1 MYAKICNWHFL
12 NFLFV
17 VVCTFHWIITMVI
30 FLQIFVPIRDG
41 IHYFV
46 YCFNMLHQRID
57 VLDSNDYF
65 LNCTNKLDRHEAV
78 FAKIPIIDAAFQ
90 KVSNRKLPRVHRW
103 KRPFINV
110 TKQALLNDCMF
121 FIWKYKEYYDEEKLT
136 KEINPVSFIST
147 TFFYLFLFLHLF
159 SACFVT

>member
-1 MYAKICNWHFL
+1 
-12 NFLFV
+12 
-17 VVCTFHWIITMVI
+17 
-30 FLQIFVPIRDG
+30 
-41 IHYFV
+41 
-46 YCFNMLHQRID
+46 MLHQRID

-65 LNCTNKLDRHEAV
+65 LNCTDKLDHHEAV

-121 FIWKYKEYYDEEKLT
+121 FIWKYMEYYDGEKLT

-147 TFFYLFLFLHLF
+147 TFFNLFLFLHLF
-159 SACFVT
+159 QLVLLSDMCTNFFKFLCSFFVWSCSSRGRFTGAS

>member
-1 MYAKICNWHFL
+1 
-12 NFLFV
+12 
-17 VVCTFHWIITMVI
+17 
-30 FLQIFVPIRDG
+30 
-41 IHYFV
+41 
-46 YCFNMLHQRID
+46 MLHQRID

-65 LNCTNKLDRHEAV
+65 LNCTDKLDRHEAV

-121 FIWKYKEYYDEEKLT
+121 FIWKYMEYYDGEKLT
-136 KEINPVSFIST
+136 KEINPMSFIST
-147 TFFYLFLFLHLF
+147 TFLSVFIFVSFFSLFCYLTCVLTFSNSSVLFLFGLVVQGDDLQVRADALPNVP
-159 SACFVT
+159 SPQSS

>member
-1 MYAKICNWHFL
+1 
-12 NFLFV
+12 
-17 VVCTFHWIITMVI
+17 
-30 FLQIFVPIRDG
+30 
-41 IHYFV
+41 
-46 YCFNMLHQRID
+46 MLHQRID

-65 LNCTNKLDRHEAV
+65 MNCTDKLDRHEAV

-121 FIWKYKEYYDEEKLT
+121 FIWKYMEYYDGEKLT

-147 TFFYLFLFLHLF
+147 TFLSVFIFVSFFSLFCYLTCVLTFSNSSVLFLFGLVVQGDDLQVRADALPNVP
-159 SACFVT
+159 SPQSS

>member
-1 MYAKICNWHFL
+1 
-12 NFLFV
+12 
-17 VVCTFHWIITMVI
+17 
-30 FLQIFVPIRDG
+30 
-41 IHYFV
+41 
-46 YCFNMLHQRID
+46 MLHQRID

-65 LNCTNKLDRHEAV
+65 LNCTDKLDRHEAV

-90 KVSNRKLPRVHRW
+90 KVSNQKLPRVHRW

-121 FIWKYKEYYDEEKLT
+121 FIWKYMEYYDGEKLT

-147 TFFYLFLFLHLF
+147 TFFICFYFCIFFSLFCYLTCVLTFSNSSVLF
-159 SACFVT
+159 FVWSCSSRGRFIGAS

>member
-1 MYAKICNWHFL
+1 
-12 NFLFV
+12 
-17 VVCTFHWIITMVI
+17 
-30 FLQIFVPIRDG
+30 
-41 IHYFV
+41 
-46 YCFNMLHQRID
+46 MLHQRID

-65 LNCTNKLDRHEAV
+65 LNCTDKLDRHEAV

-121 FIWKYKEYYDEEKLT
+121 FIWKYMEYYDGEKLT

-147 TFFYLFLFLHLF
+147 TFFICFYFCIFFSLFCYLTCVLTFSNSSVLFLFGLVVQGDDLQVRADALPNIP
-159 SACFVT
+159 SPQSS

>member
-1 MYAKICNWHFL
+1 
-12 NFLFV
+12 
-17 VVCTFHWIITMVI
+17 
-30 FLQIFVPIRDG
+30 
-41 IHYFV
+41 
-46 YCFNMLHQRID
+46 MLHQRID

-65 LNCTNKLDRHEAV
+65 LNCTDKLDRHEAV

-121 FIWKYKEYYDEEKLT
+121 FIWKYMEYYDGEKLT
-136 KEINPVSFIST
+136 KEINPMSFIST
-147 TFFYLFLFLHLF
+147 TFLSVFIFVSFFSLFCYLTCVLTFSNSSVLFLFGLVLQGDDLQVRADALPNVP
-159 SACFVT
+159 SPQSS

>member
-1 MYAKICNWHFL
+1 
-12 NFLFV
+12 
-17 VVCTFHWIITMVI
+17 
-30 FLQIFVPIRDG
+30 
-41 IHYFV
+41 
-46 YCFNMLHQRID
+46 MLHQRID

-65 LNCTNKLDRHEAV
+65 LNCTDKLDRHEAV

-90 KVSNRKLPRVHRW
+90 KVSNQKLPRVHRW

-121 FIWKYKEYYDEEKLT
+121 FIWKYMEYYDGEKLT
-136 KEINPVSFIST
+136 KEINPMSFIST

-159 SACFVT
+159 SACFVTRHVY

>member
-1 MYAKICNWHFL
+1 
-12 NFLFV
+12 
-17 VVCTFHWIITMVI
+17 
-30 FLQIFVPIRDG
+30 
-41 IHYFV
+41 
-46 YCFNMLHQRID
+46 MLHQRID

-65 LNCTNKLDRHEAV
+65 LNCTDKLDRHEAV

-90 KVSNRKLPRVHRW
+90 KVSNQKLPRVHRW

-121 FIWKYKEYYDEEKLT
+121 FIWKYMEYYDGEKLT

-147 TFFYLFLFLHLF
+147 TFFICFYFCIFFQLVLLPDMCINLFKFLCSF
-159 SACFVT
+159 FVWSCCSRERFIGAS

>member
-1 MYAKICNWHFL
+1 MQLAFL

-17 VVCTFHWIITMVI
+17 VVCAFHWIITLVI

-65 LNCTNKLDRHEAV
+65 LNCTDKLDRHEAV

-121 FIWKYKEYYDEEKLT
+121 FIWKYMEYYDGEKLT
-136 KEINPVSFIST
+136 KEINPMSFIST

-159 SACFVT
+159 LACFVT

>member
-1 MYAKICNWHFL
+1 
-12 NFLFV
+12 
-17 VVCTFHWIITMVI
+17 
-30 FLQIFVPIRDG
+30 
-41 IHYFV
+41 
-46 YCFNMLHQRID
+46 MLHQRID

-65 LNCTNKLDRHEAV
+65 LNCTDKLDHHEAV

-90 KVSNRKLPRVHRW
+90 KVSNRKLPRVHKW

-121 FIWKYKEYYDEEKLT
+121 FIWKYMEYYDGEKLT

-159 SACFVT
+159 FSLFYYLTCVLTFSNSSVLFLFGLVVQGDDLQVRADALPNVPSPQSS